1 MASLRVFFRLL
12 GEVPDFPDPSGPQA
26 LRDFCGEAPGPM
38 EDGKVGAELQGDEN
52 PLPIPAAGSFFSS
65 GCACFSILFF
75 FLIKTCFNS
84 CGESVGL
91 EEKRGAH
98 RNWSLVF
105 FQSDG
110 SCALLPS
117 CNPK

>member
-1 MASLRVFFRLL
+1 
-12 GEVPDFPDPSGPQA
+12 
-26 LRDFCGEAPGPM
+26 M
-38 EDGKVGAELQGDEN
+38 EDGKAGAEIQGEIHFPSLQRG
-52 PLPIPAAGSFFSS
+52 LFSS
-65 GCACFSILFF
+65 GCACFSIFFF

-110 SCALLPS
+110 SCSLLPS